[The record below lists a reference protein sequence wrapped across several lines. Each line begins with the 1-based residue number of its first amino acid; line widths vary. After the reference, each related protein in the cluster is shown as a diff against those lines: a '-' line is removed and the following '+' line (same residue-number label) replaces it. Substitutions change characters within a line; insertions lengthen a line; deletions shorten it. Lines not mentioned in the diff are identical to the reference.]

1 MFFYWKLIRLK
12 KLRCHESTFNLA
24 ISLFFALVLNGLF
37 LFRAWERIP
46 YTSLHDYFF
55 AASLPVVLTAAFGLI
70 FNLIAWPYMRKPL
83 LALLIL
89 TSAAANYFM
98 FSFGTV
104 IDTNMVQNV
113 FETDLQEST
122 ALLSRNA
129 VIWVL
134 LMGVVPTI
142 IMLMT
147 RFKRRD
153 CWWMNLAW
161 RALFMA
167 VSLGI
172 ILLMALL
179 FYKDYASLIRNNKG
193 LIKMVTPANIVS
205 GTGHY
210 VNNRWMKGSQAWV
223 HIGQDAHKGPTISAG
238 QKKTLVVLVVGET
251 ARAENFSLGGYARET
266 NPQLKKQKVIYYPQA
281 TSCGTETAI
290 SVPCMF
296 SNMPRAHYDANL
308 AHHQDGVLD
317 ILGHA
322 GVSVLWRENDGG
334 CKGACDRVPHSDMTL
349 WKLNAWC
356 QDNACLDEVL
366 LHRLDNYAHGLNND
380 GIIVL
385 HQMGSHGPA
394 YYRRYPPQFRQFTP
408 TCDSK
413 QIQDCDPQAL
423 INTYDNSLL
432 YSDDMLSRTIDML
445 KGLSDR
451 FNVALVYLSDHG
463 ESLGEHG
470 MYLHGAPYLF
480 APSQQTHIPL
490 LLWMSDDY
498 AKTYRI
504 NQACLRQQAPTAAV
518 SQDNLFH
525 TLLGMFDVQTREYQP
540 QLDMIR
546 TCRNAA

>member
-1 MFFYWKLIRLK
+1 LK

-24 ISLFFALVLNGLF
+24 ISLYFALVLNGLF

-70 FNLIAWPYMRKPL
+70 FNLIAWPYLRKPL
-83 LALLIL
+83 LAVLIL
-89 TSAAANYFM
+89 ASAAANYVM

-134 LMGVVPTI
+134 LMGAAPTI
-142 IMLMT
+142 VMLLT
-147 RFKRRD
+147 RFRRRAS
-153 CWWMNLAW
+153 WWMNLGW

-167 VSLGI
+167 ASLGI
-172 ILLMALL
+172 ILVMALL

-193 LIKMVTPANIVS
+193 LVKMVTPANIIS
-205 GTGHY
+205 GAGHY
-210 VNNRWMKGSQAWV
+210 VNNRWLKGSQAWV
-223 HIGQDAHKGPTISAG
+223 HIGQDAHKGPAIAAE

-266 NPQLKKQKVIYYPQA
+266 NPQLKKQNVIYYPQA

-296 SNMPRAHYDANL
+296 SNMPRARYDANL

-317 ILGHA
+317 ILGQA
-322 GVSVLWRENDGG
+322 GISVLWRENDGG
-334 CKGACDRVPHSDMTL
+334 CKGACDRVPHTDMTL

-356 QDNACLDEVL
+356 HDGSCLDDVL
-366 LHRLDNYAHGLNND
+366 LHRLENYIHGLNND

-408 TCDSK
+408 TCDSN
-413 QIQDCDPQAL
+413 QIQDCDHQAL
-423 INTYDNSLL
+423 MNTYDNSLL
-432 YSDDMLSRTIDML
+432 YTDDTIGRTIDML

-498 AKTYRI
+498 AKTYGI

-525 TLLGMFDVQTREYQP
+525 TLLGMFDVQTSEYQP

-546 TCRNAA
+546 TCRKAS

>member
-1 MFFYWKLIRLK
+1 MQLK
-12 KLRCHESTFNLA
+12 KLRCHENSFNLA

-55 AASLPVVLTAAFGLI
+55 AASLPLVLTAAFGLI
-70 FNLIAWPYMRKPL
+70 FNLVAWPYLRKPL
-83 LALLIL
+83 LAVLIL
-89 TSAAANYFM
+89 TSAAANYVM

-129 VIWVL
+129 VIWLL
-134 LMGVVPTI
+134 LMGVAPTI
-142 IMLMT
+142 IILLT
-147 RFKRRD
+147 RFKRRE

-167 VSLGI
+167 ASLGI

-193 LIKMVTPANIVS
+193 LVKMITPANIVS
-205 GTGHY
+205 GAGHY
-210 VNNRWMKGSQAWV
+210 VNNRWMRGSQAWV
-223 HIGQDAHKGPTISAG
+223 HIGQDAHKGPIIAAE

-266 NPQLKKQKVIYYPQA
+266 NPQLKKQNVIYYPQA

-334 CKGACDRVPHSDMTL
+334 CKGACDRVPHQDVSS
-349 WKLNAWC
+349 LNLAGMC
-356 QDNACLDEVL
+356 IKGECYDEVL
-366 LHRLDNYAHGLNND
+366 FHGLEAYIQQLQGN
-380 GIIVL
+380 GVIVL
-385 HQMGSHGPA
+385 HTIGSHGPT
-394 YYRRYPPQFRQFTP
+394 YYNRYPPQFRRFTP
-408 TCDSK
+408 TCDTN
-413 QIQDCDPQAL
+413 QIQDCSQEQL
-423 INTYDNSLL
+423 VNTYDNTLL
-432 YSDDMLSRTIDML
+432 YVDFIVDKAIKLL
-445 KGLSDR
+445 QAHQDR
-451 FNVALVYLSDHG
+451 FTTSLVYLSDHG
-463 ESLGEHG
+463 ESLGENG
-470 MYLHGAPYLF
+470 TYLHGMPYAIAPEVQKHVPMLIWLSPDY
-480 APSQQTHIPL
+480 QQRYGVNK
-490 LLWMSDDY
+490 S
-498 AKTYRI
+498 
-504 NQACLRQQAPTAAV
+504 CLDKLAAQDNF
-518 SQDNLFH
+518 SQDNLFS
-525 TLLGMFDVQTREYQP
+525 TMLGLTGTATNVYKADDDILTS
-540 QLDMIR
+540 
-546 TCRNAA
+546 CRKG

>member
-1 MFFYWKLIRLK
+1 MK

-518 SQDNLFH
+518 LQDNLFH

>member
-1 MFFYWKLIRLK
+1 
-12 KLRCHESTFNLA
+12 
-24 ISLFFALVLNGLF
+24 
-37 LFRAWERIP
+37 
-46 YTSLHDYFF
+46 
-55 AASLPVVLTAAFGLI
+55 
-70 FNLIAWPYMRKPL
+70 
-83 LALLIL
+83 
-89 TSAAANYFM
+89 
-98 FSFGTV
+98 
-104 IDTNMVQNV
+104 MVQNV

-129 VIWVL
+129 VIWLL
-134 LMGVVPTI
+134 LMGVAPTI
-142 IMLMT
+142 VILLT
-147 RFKRRD
+147 RFKRRE

-167 VSLGI
+167 ASLGI

-193 LIKMVTPANIVS
+193 LVKMITPANIVS
-205 GTGHY
+205 GAGHY
-210 VNNRWMKGSQAWV
+210 VNNRWMRGSQVWV
-223 HIGQDAHKGPTISAG
+223 HIGQDAHKGPIIAAE

-266 NPQLKKQKVIYYPQA
+266 NPQLKKQNVIYYPQA

-334 CKGACDRVPHSDMTL
+334 CKGACDRVPHTDMTL

-356 QDNACLDEVL
+356 QEGSCLDDVL
-366 LHRLDNYAHGLNND
+366 LHRLDNYTHSLNND

-408 TCDSK
+408 TCDSN
-413 QIQDCDPQAL
+413 QIQDCDHQAL
-423 INTYDNSLL
+423 MNTYDNTLL
-432 YSDDMLSRTIDML
+432 YSDDMIARTIDML

-498 AKTYRI
+498 AKTYGI
-504 NQACLRQQAPTAAV
+504 SQACLRQQAPTAEV

-525 TLLGMFDVQTREYQP
+525 TLLGMFNVQTSEYQP

-546 TCRNAA
+546 TCRKAG

>member
-1 MFFYWKLIRLK
+1 MK

-142 IMLMT
+142 VMLMT
-147 RFKRRD
+147 RFKRRE

-167 VSLGI
+167 MSLGI